1 LICAVTVGMSPALAS
16 AAAGHERKSAT
27 PRVGGRVHR
36 AWPRGGDNPPR
47 SPLARWL
54 ARQVGPTTLR
64 PCTRRLHG
72 RVVRCHRK
80 HPRRTGVPLP
90 GAELG
95 APTAHTAGAD
105 PGVMQLG
112 EDLNPIAYAAGS
124 APATETAATDTT
136 NLRLV
141 RSYAIPTDDPSYAR
155 LLNWSWTYDSAIT
168 AAAFTVF
175 GATSEAQQLLD
186 QLAALQHS
194 DGSIEIAFNVADGT
208 TEPAFRS
215 GTIAT
220 VGLAG
225 SLYDQRNKSNRY
237 LSMEERAATYLIAL
251 QGTNGTGL
259 VRGGPDVG
267 WYSTQHNLLAYAF
280 LTQLGNELTAD
291 GQRPTANTYLNA
303 ANKISSGLES
313 KLLVQN
319 GSQAWFIEGLGDN
332 VQSLDADALGALYL
346 ASRNETTNAQKVLAY
361 TKSAFAIAGR
371 SIVRSTST
379 GTYNN
384 TYAATGP
391 FSGFKPFIGAGARD
405 VMWTEGSAEMVLA
418 DLTVGQSSTAVDSSL
433 RAIAAL
439 TPASGPLMADRTV
452 TNPAYSAEFHVWPS
466 AAAGAWLVL
475 ASAHPTLFASYPGG
489 PPAEA
494 RAALGREHF
503 VGDRERDLEA
513 LAHRRLQ
520 HELPGGVGPSPPRAQ
535 PVDGQ
540 RDRVGKVAGVAGPA
554 ARHARDGAAEP
565 LRRARQEV
573 PGDRGGVHPRPFAL
587 HPRLQGDAVDLVAHR
602 RLHRVKGRQTPGAQI
617 EDELARGGHDV
628 EGVTRAHHRGDDAE
642 LVGSV
647 RVVP

>member
-1 LICAVTVGMSPALAS
+1 VKHASAVALVCAVSCGVSPALAS
-16 AAAGHERKSAT
+16 AGAGHKRKPT
-27 PRVGGRVHR
+27 THRVGGRVHR
-36 AWPRGGDNPPR
+36 AWPHGDGRPPR

-54 ARQVGPTTLR
+54 ARQVGPTRLR

-72 RVVRCHRK
+72 RVVRCHRQ
-80 HPRRTGVPLP
+80 HPPRTGPPLP
-90 GAELG
+90 GGQLG
-95 APTAHTAGAD
+95 RPQAHTAGAD

-112 EDLNPIAYAAGS
+112 QDLNPIAYAAGS

-136 NLRLV
+136 NLQLV

-168 AAAFTVF
+168 AAAFTAF

-208 TEPAFRS
+208 TEPVFRS

-237 LSMEERAATYLIAL
+237 LSMEERAAAYLISL
-251 QGTNGTGL
+251 QGTNGNGL

-280 LTQLGNELTAD
+280 LTQLGNELIAD
-291 GQRPTANTYLNA
+291 GQRPTATTYLNA

-332 VQSLDADALGALYL
+332 VQSLDADALGVLYL
-346 ASRNETTNAQKVLAY
+346 ASKNETTNARKVLAY
-361 TKSAFAIAGR
+361 TNGAFAIAGR
-371 SIVRSTST
+371 SITRSTSA
-379 GTYNN
+379 GTYND
-384 TYAATGP
+384 TYAAPGP
-391 FSGFKPFIGAGARD
+391 LSGFEPFIGAGAPD

-418 DLTVGQSSTAVDSSL
+418 DVAVGQSSTPLNSSL
-433 RAIAAL
+433 LAIAAL

-466 AAAGAWLVL
+466 AAAGAWLML
-475 ASAHPTLFASYPGG
+475 ASAHPTLFAS
-489 PPAEA
+489 
-494 RAALGREHF
+494 
-503 VGDRERDLEA
+503 
-513 LAHRRLQ
+513 
-520 HELPGGVGPSPPRAQ
+520 
-535 PVDGQ
+535 
-540 RDRVGKVAGVAGPA
+540 
-554 ARHARDGAAEP
+554 
-565 LRRARQEV
+565 
-573 PGDRGGVHPRPFAL
+573 
-587 HPRLQGDAVDLVAHR
+587 
-602 RLHRVKGRQTPGAQI
+602 
-617 EDELARGGHDV
+617 
-628 EGVTRAHHRGDDAE
+628 
-642 LVGSV
+642 
-647 RVVP
+647 